1 MDQISQSLRP
11 RRGELLTVVAVLA
24 TILFSDVVLRA
35 VEDRLSGNIAHINEI
50 DELAAE
56 YKANDPESV
65 LFMGNSLTNNGVNAE
80 IARELLNGNG
90 HAVTTMNKIVPDATT
105 IWSWAC
111 ITDNQF
117 LDREVLP
124 ATVVLGFGWNQLS
137 DQSRILPTRLGA
149 FFCSTGDLL
158 NIREH
163 KTLTSAEIGE
173 FLTARTLR
181 TYAHRETVRN
191 RVLSLL
197 VPHYQQM
204 TQENN
209 RRLRNAEDSAGPQ
222 AFSYSVLQELIT
234 DLSNKGT
241 QLIIMA
247 MPVRDLPYEIDD
259 SLARL
264 LRDEQVPLLDYRH
277 LDGIVEASFLD
288 DMHLDPDGA
297 TVLTTRMA
305 NDLVKLISAADR

>member
-1 MDQISQSLRP
+1 MDRISQPLRP
-11 RRGELLTVVAVLA
+11 RRGEFLTVVAVLA
-24 TILFSDVVLRA
+24 TILFSDVALRA

-50 DELAAE
+50 DELAAD
-56 YKANDPESV
+56 YKAGDPESI

-80 IARELLNGNG
+80 ITRKLLNENG

-111 ITDNQF
+111 IADNQF
-117 LDREVLP
+117 LNRDVLP

-158 NIREH
+158 SISEH
-163 KTLTSAEIGE
+163 KRLTSAEIGE

-209 RRLRNAEDSAGPQ
+209 RRLRNAADSAGPQ
-222 AFSYSVLQELIT
+222 VFSYTVLQDLIA
-234 DLSNKGT
+234 DLSKQGT
-241 QLIIMA
+241 KLIIMA
-247 MPVRDLPYEIDD
+247 MPVRDLPYEIDAG
-259 SLARL
+259 LARL
-264 LRDEQVPLLDYRH
+264 LREEQVPVLDYRH
-277 LDGIVEASFLD
+277 LNGIDEASFLD
-288 DMHLDPDGA
+288 DMHLDPNGA

-305 NDLVKLISAADR
+305 HDLANLIPAAE